1 MIGVVYMAKKIA
13 KRGNGE
19 GYIKERGDKR
29 WEARISLGIDFNT
42 KKPIRK
48 SFYGKTRKEVQQ
60 KMEEAKA
67 QISTGTFI
75 TNNKLTLGEWMDN
88 WLNIYPKH
96 NVRIGTWESYE
107 TYIRVHIKPTLGN
120 IPLKDLR
127 PMHLQRLYN
136 EKLISGRVKTGGKL
150 SPKTVGYIHVVIHM
164 ALEQAVR
171 ENLVN
176 NNVARLVK
184 KPKQTKHE
192 IYPLTVEQM
201 KAFLDA
207 TKSHRFYVPFLLE
220 CHSGLRRGELLG
232 IRWQD
237 INFETKAISV
247 NQSLIRTRQKGLV
260 MSDPKTEKSKRTI
273 PIADEVIEA
282 LKGHKAIQNQHK
294 LLAGRGY
301 NNADLVFCSNIGNP
315 IDPRNFT
322 EQFERAIK
330 QANLPRVRFH
340 DMRHSH
346 ATMLLLHNVQPKI
359 VQDRLGHS
367 TISMTMDTYSHILP
381 GMQEEATEKVRQALQ
396 R

>member
-1 MIGVVYMAKKIA
+1 MAKKST

-19 GYIKERGDKR
+19 GYIKERPDGR
-29 WEARISLGIDFNT
+29 WEARVSLGINLRT
-42 KKPIRK
+42 NKPMRK
-48 SFYGKTRKEVQQ
+48 SFYGKTKKEILKKLNEVKLQL
-60 KMEEAKA
+60 
-67 QISTGTFI
+67 STGTLV
-75 TNNKLTLGEWMDN
+75 TNSKLTLGEWLDN
-88 WLNIYPKH
+88 WLNIYPKN

-107 TYIRVHIKPTLGN
+107 TYIRVHIKPTLGS

-127 PMHLQRLYN
+127 PMHLQNLYN
-136 EKLISGRVKTGGKL
+136 EKLVSGRVKTGGKL

-164 ALEQAVR
+164 ALEQAVK
-171 ENLVN
+171 ENLVT

-192 IYPLTVEQM
+192 ICPLTVEQM
-201 KAFLDA
+201 KAFLSEA
-207 TKSHRFYVPFLLE
+207 KNHRFYVPFLLE
-220 CHSGLRRGELLG
+220 CHTGLRRGELLG
-232 IRWQD
+232 LRWRD
-237 INFETKAISV
+237 INIEKKTISV

-273 PIADEVIEA
+273 PISEEVIA
-282 LKGHKAIQNQHK
+282 VLKGHKANQNQNK
-294 LLAGRGY
+294 LLAGNGY
-301 NNADLVFCSNIGNP
+301 NNSDLVFCNNIGNP

-322 EQFERAIK
+322 EQFERVLK

-346 ATMLLLHNVQPKI
+346 ATMLLLHNVQPKV

-381 GMQEEATEKVRQALQ
+381 GMQEEATEKVSRALKQ
-396 R
+396 N